1 MKILHQLEDQR
12 ADECVHVAQAA
23 NGMTIALSQKPG
35 FSTSAAYIG
44 LRFGSTDT
52 SFETADGVRVDVPD
66 GSAHFLEHKLF
77 EGREEKVFDRFG
89 KLGANFNG
97 GTGFR
102 STSYY
107 FVTSDRFNEGL
118 EVLLDF
124 VQDPLITEERVD
136 KEKGIIE
143 QEVRMYQDEPG
154 YRGLFLLHHALYHQ
168 HPIRVTPGGAVSEVH
183 RTTASDLQACYDA
196 FYRPHNMV
204 LSLAGDFDLD
214 QMLET
219 VDGLLLPANPG
230 DARKIYPQ
238 EQTAPASDWMEEEFH
253 VSRPHIWIGW
263 RDAQGVGLG
272 EPMLNRWLLSSL
284 ALDLVLDHSSTY
296 HEELYQRKIVDDSL
310 SCHFSGDADWGYACV
325 QGLSDKPEEFV
336 QGVRDAVARFC
347 DDGPKD
353 EDFERVRSASW
364 GSVISG
370 IQTPAALAGS
380 VMNAMLQQYS
390 PFAILDALQEIT
402 LQQVADRA
410 RELFDPAQSSV
421 AIIRPQA

>member
-1 MKILHQLEDQR
+1 MKILRKLEDQR

-107 FVTSDRFNEGL
+107 FVTSDRFEEGL

-124 VQDPLITEERVD
+124 VQDPLITEERVE

-143 QEVRMYQDEPG
+143 QEVRMYQDEPS
-154 YRGLFLLHHALYHQ
+154 YRGLFLLHHALYSN

-183 RTTASDLQACYDA
+183 RTTAEDLQACYDA
-196 FYRPHNMV
+196 FYRPQNMV
-204 LSLAGDFDLD
+204 LSLAGDFDID
-214 QMLET
+214 GMMAT
-219 VDGLLLPANPG
+219 VDGLLVPANPG
-230 DARKIYPQ
+230 QATKIYPQ
-238 EQTAPASDWMEEEFH
+238 ENGAPAADWLEEEFH

-263 RDAQGVGLG
+263 RDSQGVGLG
-272 EPMLNRWLLSSL
+272 EPLLKRWLLSSL

-296 HEELYQRKIVDDSL
+296 HEDLYRRKVVDDSL
-310 SCHFSGDADWGYACV
+310 TCHFSGDADWGYACV
-325 QGLSDKPEEFV
+325 HGLSDQPQEFV
-336 QGVRDAVARFC
+336 DGVRDAIAHFC
-347 DDGPKD
+347 ADGPTA

-380 VMNAMLQQYS
+380 VLNSMLQEYS
-390 PFAILDALQEIT
+390 PFAILDALQQVT

>member
-1 MKILHQLEDQR
+1 MKIVKQLEDQR
-12 ADECVHVAQAA
+12 ADECVQVAEAA

-52 SFETADGVRVDVPD
+52 CFETSDGKPVQVPD

-107 FVTSDRFNEGL
+107 FVTSDRFEEGL

-124 VQDPLITEERVD
+124 VQDPLITEERVE

-143 QEVRMYQDEPG
+143 QEVRMYQDEPS

-168 HPIRVTPGGAVSEVH
+168 HPIRVTPGGAVSEVQ
-183 RTTASDLQACYDA
+183 RTTAIDLQACYDA
-196 FYRPHNMV
+196 FYRPQNMV
-204 LSLAGDFDLD
+204 LSLAGDFDLE
-214 QMLET
+214 QTMQK
-219 VDGLLLPANPG
+219 VDSLMLPANPG
-230 DARKIYPQ
+230 AAKKIYPLEEGQ
-238 EQTAPASDWMEEEFH
+238 PAADWLEEEFN
-253 VSRPHIWIGW
+253 VSRPHVWIGW

-272 EPMLNRWLLSSL
+272 PALLERWLLSSL
-284 ALDLVLDHSSTY
+284 AIDLVLDHSSTY
-296 HEELYQRKIVDDSL
+296 HEDLYQRKIVDDSL
-310 SCHFSGDADWGYACV
+310 SAHFSCDSDWGYACV
-325 QGLSDKPEEFV
+325 QGVSDKPQEFV
-336 QGVRDAVARFC
+336 SGVREAIARFC
-347 DDGPKD
+347 LDGPSV

-380 VMNAMLQQYS
+380 VLNSLLQEYS
-390 PFAILDALQEIT
+390 PFGILDALQNVT
-402 LQQVADRA
+402 LEQVAERG
-410 RELFDPAQSSV
+410 RQLFDPAQSSV
-421 AIIRPQA
+421 AIIKPQS